1 MKAPKTSLHFNNTG
15 YYFIGLIALVILG
28 FWPTY
33 FSKFFDGTA
42 DFTFYFHFHAATL
55 TLWMLMLIV
64 QPILIRKRKL
74 AWHRTIGKV
83 SSLLFPLI
91 FLGIILLAHSRHPV
105 DQKDLDIQLFVPF
118 KDLLILGVAY
128 FIAIRYRNTV
138 ELHARGMIATGIVF
152 IEPALARLLF
162 TLMGESPWLYPITIF
177 LIYSLLIF
185 LIIRERKQQKGRW
198 VFPLV
203 LSLYVVVH
211 SVLLLNIHIPVW
223 VQFSNWFASLPLT

>member
-1 MKAPKTSLHFNNTG
+1 MEAPKTTLHFNNSG
-15 YYFIGLIALVILG
+15 YYFIALIALVILG

-33 FSKFFDGTA
+33 FSRFFDGTA

-83 SSLLFPLI
+83 SYLLFPLI
-91 FLGIILLAHSRHPV
+91 FFGIILLAHSRHPV

-128 FIAIRYRNTV
+128 FIAIRYRHTV

-162 TLMGESPWLYPITIF
+162 TLMGESPWLYPITIA

-203 LSLYVVVH
+203 LGLYIVVH
-211 SVLLLNIHIPVW
+211 TILLLNIHLPVW
-223 VQFSNWFASLPLT
+223 VLFSKWFASLPLT